1 MTENTKMS
9 RRDWFRLR
17 PSRDDMKTP
26 VISVPAPSRE
36 PIIGH
41 AQEPLRPMAAPENHG
56 GINLSELP
64 PMCESLLSKEQIE
77 QLFSDI
83 ELLASNVLLM
93 QRLPNAQRTSA
104 SSVASADQLKTAMIS
119 LVAGTIARVQIR
131 YRWEESNWID
141 TLERSDNGFR
151 LVRIQHRGV

>member
-1 MTENTKMS
+1 
-9 RRDWFRLR
+9 
-17 PSRDDMKTP
+17 
-26 VISVPAPSRE
+26 
-36 PIIGH
+36 
-41 AQEPLRPMAAPENHG
+41 MAAPENHG

-104 SSVASADQLKTAMIS
+104 SSVASADQLKTVMLS

-141 TLERSDNGFR
+141 TLERSENGFR

>member
-1 MTENTKMS
+1 MPENTRMS
-9 RRDWFRLR
+9 RRDWFRLS
-17 PSRDDMKTP
+17 PTRDDMKTP
-26 VISVPAPSRE
+26 VINAPAPTRE

-41 AQEPLRPMAAPENHG
+41 GQEALRPVTVPENHG

-64 PMCESLLSKEQIE
+64 PMRESQLTKEQVQ

-83 ELLASNVLLM
+83 DLLASDVLLM

-104 SSVASADQLKTAMIS
+104 NAVASADQLKTTMIS

>member
-1 MTENTKMS
+1 MPENTRMS

-17 PSRDDMKTP
+17 PARDDVKAP
-26 VISVPAPSRE
+26 VIDAPELTRE
-36 PIIGH
+36 PVIGH
-41 AQEPLRPMAAPENHG
+41 GQETLRPVAVPENYG
-56 GINLSELP
+56 GINLADLP
-64 PMCESLLSKEQIE
+64 PMRESLLSKEQVA

-83 ELLASNVLLM
+83 ELLGSNVLLM

-104 SSVASADQLKTAMIS
+104 SSVASADQLKAAMIS

-141 TLERSDNGFR
+141 TLERTENGFR